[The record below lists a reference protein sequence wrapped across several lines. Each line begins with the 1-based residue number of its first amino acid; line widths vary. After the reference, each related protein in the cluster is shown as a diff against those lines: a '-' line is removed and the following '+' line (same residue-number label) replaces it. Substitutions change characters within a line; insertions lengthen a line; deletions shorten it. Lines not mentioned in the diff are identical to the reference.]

1 VVPFIREGVSNLIGE
16 ISSDEKFKNYMGI
29 K

>member
-1 VVPFIREGVSNLIGE
+1 VSNLIGE